1 VFAGHDEHVDRSPGA
16 DVGERIALLVLID
29 RGRGDA
35 SIDDLAEK
43 ATHGVTSLHG
53 APERPFA
60 VMPILQSAYN
70 KVMAQVAASPFRI
83 VHTVCSHD
91 CPDSCA
97 VLVTVNAEGRA
108 VKVEGDP
115 SQPLTQGFLCGKV
128 AKYLDR
134 VYSPDRILYPLRR
147 KVGVP
152 KQPLQRGHEDEAFER
167 VSWDEALDA
176 IVARLKQI
184 GDRYGTESILPY
196 SYAGTIG
203 VLGYGS
209 MDRRFFH
216 RLGASRLDRTI
227 CSEAGGQAWNLV
239 YGKKLGTPAED
250 FRLAKL
256 IIAWGANVHGN
267 NVHLWPMIENARRK
281 GARFIVID
289 PYRTRTAAL
298 ADWHIAIRPGTDAA
312 LALGMMHV
320 ILNEGLEDREFINE
334 MTHGFNELAQR
345 VSEYTPERV
354 AAWTGMTAAEV
365 EQLAREYATTR
376 PAALRLNYGV
386 QRAEHGGAAVRAI
399 AMLPAVTGAWKHR
412 GGGAVLSTSGAF
424 EWNERAVR
432 RPDLQFV
439 SPLKREARI
448 VNMSALGEALTELG
462 FRNHG
467 VEDGDGKTQS
477 SDGPAVHALF
487 VYNSNPG
494 AVAPNQNAV
503 RRGLARDDLFTVVHD
518 LFFTDTTDYADY
530 ILPATTFLEHTDIQ
544 GAYGHYFVQLS
555 KQAIEPLGEARSNV
569 WLFGQLGQRMGFA
582 EPCFRDTHEEIVRQ
596 ALSIGADGH
605 SMNPGM
611 EHITVEALEE
621 QGHIPLSFRRELEK
635 NPFLP
640 FTSGPLATPTG
651 KIEFYSQSLA
661 AAGMDALPG
670 FTPPTESRWG
680 ELAKRYPLELLARK
694 ADNYMNSTF
703 ANLDGHRAMEARTR
717 GRLEI
722 HPGDAAARNV
732 IDGER
737 VRVFNDRGSIELT
750 VMIDANLPEG
760 VVATHL
766 DWAKLQADGQNSN
779 VLTSERLTDIGA
791 GATFYSTL
799 VEVAK
804 V

>member
-1 VFAGHDEHVDRSPGA
+1 MAA
-16 DVGERIALLVLID
+16 
-29 RGRGDA
+29 
-35 SIDDLAEK
+35 
-43 ATHGVTSLHG
+43 
-53 APERPFA
+53 A
-60 VMPILQSAYN
+60 V
-70 KVMAQVAASPFRI
+70 ASPFRI

-97 VLVTVNAEGRA
+97 VLVTVNEEGRA

-115 SQPLTQGFLCGKV
+115 SQPVTQGFLCGKV

-134 VYSPDRILYPLRR
+134 VYAHDRILHPLRR
-147 KVGVP
+147 KPGVA
-152 KQPLQRGHEDEAFER
+152 KQPLQRGREREAFER

-176 IVARLKQI
+176 IAAHLKQVS
-184 GDRYGTESILPY
+184 DQYGPEAILPY

-227 CSEAGGQAWNLV
+227 CSEAGGQAWNTV

-256 IIAWGANVHGN
+256 VLAWGANIHGN
-267 NVHLWPMIENARRK
+267 NVHLWPMIEQARRN
-281 GARFIVID
+281 GARLIVID

-320 ILNEGLEDREFINE
+320 ILNEGLEDRAYIDE
-334 MTHGFNELAQR
+334 MTYGFDRLAER
-345 VSEYTPERV
+345 TRDYTPERV

-365 EQLAREYATTR
+365 ERLAREYAATR
-376 PAALRLNYGV
+376 PAALRMNYGV
-386 QRAEHGGAAVRAI
+386 QRAEHGGATVRAI
-399 AMLPAVTGAWKHR
+399 AMLPALTGAWRHR

-424 EWNERAVR
+424 EWNEQAVR
-432 RPDLQFV
+432 RPDLQFA
-439 SPLKREARI
+439 SPLGRQARL
-448 VNMSALGEALTELG
+448 VNMSALGHALTELG
-462 FRNHG
+462 FAPEAN
-467 VEDGDGKTQS
+467 
-477 SDGPAVHALF
+477 DGPPVHALF

-503 RRGLARDDLFTVVHD
+503 RRGLGRADLFTVVHD

-569 WLFGQLGQRMGFA
+569 WLFGQLGQRMGFP
-582 EPCFRDTHEEIVRQ
+582 EPCFRDMPEEIIRQ
-596 ALSIGADGH
+596 ALGIDPSGGPGGH
-605 SMNPGM
+605 STNPGM
-611 EHITVEALEE
+611 EHITFAALEE
-621 QGHIPLSFRRELEK
+621 QGHIPLSIHSEPDTH
-635 NPFLP
+635 PFLP
-640 FTSGPLATPTG
+640 YASGSLPTPSG
-651 KIEFYSQSLA
+651 KVEFYSETLA
-661 AAGMDALPG
+661 AAGLDPLPA
-670 FTPPTESRWG
+670 FTPAAESRWG
-680 ELAKRYPLELLARK
+680 EDARRYPLELLARK

-703 ANLDGHRAMEARTR
+703 ANLDGHRKMEARTSQ
-717 GRLEI
+717 RLEI
-722 HPGDAAARNV
+722 HPADAKARNLA
-732 IDGER
+732 DGDP
-737 VRVFNDRGSIELT
+737 VRLFNDRGSLRLT
-750 VMIDANLPEG
+750 ALIDPSLPMG
-760 VVATHL
+760 VVATHM
-766 DWAKLQADGQNSN
+766 DWAKLHPGGSNSN